1 MANDA
6 DFLGQFP
13 PGSLE
18 RQYHGT
24 LLVLINEIDFPR
36 SEAVGLALLRLLQVA
51 DFTVG
56 QVDTTIHPAAGSL
69 YENAALVAWLFHTVD
84 SEPIF
89 WIASYQNTGG
99 AVPQHWFQFWVD
111 QFRSHHNVTSLR
123 V

>member
-1 MANDA
+1 MASDE
-6 DFLGQFP
+6 DFLSQFP
-13 PGSLE
+13 PGSIE
-18 RQYHGT
+18 REYHST
-24 LLVLINEIDFPR
+24 LLALINEIDFPR
-36 SEAVGLALLRLLQVA
+36 SEEVGLALLRFFQVA

-56 QVDTTIHPAAGSL
+56 NVDTTIHPAAGSL
-69 YENAALVAWLFHTVD
+69 YENAALVAWLFYTVA

-99 AVPQHWFQFWVD
+99 VVPQRWFQFWVD